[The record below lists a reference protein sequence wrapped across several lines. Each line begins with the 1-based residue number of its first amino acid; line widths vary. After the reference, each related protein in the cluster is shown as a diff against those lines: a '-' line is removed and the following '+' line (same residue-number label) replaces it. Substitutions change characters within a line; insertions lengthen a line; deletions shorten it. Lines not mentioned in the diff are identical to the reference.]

1 MRKKAK
7 MKKGERKAVGRR
19 SLADEAL
26 TERNADVP
34 TALRRRGL
42 ADEVLTESWL
52 LAETRVAEA

>member
-1 MRKKAK
+1 
-7 MKKGERKAVGRR
+7 
-19 SLADEAL
+19 L